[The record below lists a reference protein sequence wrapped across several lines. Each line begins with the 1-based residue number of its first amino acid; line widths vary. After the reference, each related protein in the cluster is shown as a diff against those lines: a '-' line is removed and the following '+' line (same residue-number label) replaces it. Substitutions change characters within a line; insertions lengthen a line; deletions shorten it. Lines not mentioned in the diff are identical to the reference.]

1 MRHKLPLF
9 LRLEAT
15 RFFRTSHHLLIPF
28 LVALWVI
35 LVFSLA
41 RLGTQ
46 VSAADTAYMNYAL
59 LWLCAGLSLLLG
71 ADRLFDADHKNG
83 LLEQIFLGPSYF
95 IILARVLLFA
105 GMHGLFFCL
114 ICLPILGLLLGMPA
128 VDLFLFA
135 ACFLLGLP
143 AFCMTLALGAAIG
156 GSSSVRDGVGFIPA
170 LVSLPLYVP
179 VVLLSMLALTE
190 PAAAAF
196 FMQCLLAL
204 SLTHVALLGLAVNYI
219 LRDAAAN

>member
-41 RLGTQ
+41 GLGTQ

-83 LLEQIFLGPSYF
+83 LLEQIFLGAELLYYFGACPSFCRHARSVFLSDLSADFGLAAWHAGCRSVF
-95 IILARVLLFA
+95 ICRLFPSWSARFLYD
-105 GMHGLFFCL
+105 
-114 ICLPILGLLLGMPA
+114 LGLGSGHWRQFLRPRRCRLHSGVGLASSLCAGGLVVYVGTHRTGRFSVFYAMPA
-128 VDLFLFA
+128 GAFFD
-135 ACFLLGLP
+135 ACG
-143 AFCMTLALGAAIG
+143 I
-156 GSSSVRDGVGFIPA
+156 VGVG
-170 LVSLPLYVP
+170 S
-179 VVLLSMLALTE
+179 
-190 PAAAAF
+190 
-196 FMQCLLAL
+196 
-204 SLTHVALLGLAVNYI
+204 
-219 LRDAAAN
+219 